1 MCFINYK
8 LAFIWLF
15 QYAII
20 SNLDGLLS
28 VILML
33 FQFSILLRLPL
44 FFLFLVLFV
53 WFFLH
58 SNTDLSHFQNVWYLR
73 WPQLATIFM
82 KKLASKDL
90 KTTRKDLRY
99 SSTIWHALASSF
111 PFNSIFWNSWKQ
123 TRGGYGF
130 SEDMWMS
137 PSYLIASTS
146 SICNLIWIFRIYAI
160 NMRILRQMG
169 GNTLNEQINVK
180 IYRVS

>member
-1 MCFINYK
+1 MVFWVLFSCCFS
-8 LAFIWLF
+8 F
-15 QYAII
+15 
-20 SNLDGLLS
+20 
-28 VILML
+28 
-33 FQFSILLRLPL
+33 L
-44 FFLFLVLFV
+44 FFFVYPYFFSFLFCLFGFFFTQILIYLISKMFGIWDDHNWQQYLWRSSQAKTWRQQEKIWGIHLQFGMHLLVL
-53 WFFLH
+53 
-58 SNTDLSHFQNVWYLR
+58 
-73 WPQLATIFM
+73 
-82 KKLASKDL
+82 
-90 KTTRKDLRY
+90 
-99 SSTIWHALASSF
+99 F